1 MWVVIHFNKLVG
13 ELNRCL
19 DEEVSNIE
27 INWKWT
33 MMDYGYFM
41 ITFNKKSDWAYVGRY
56 TLLWL
61 NVNGIKL

>member
-1 MWVVIHFNKLVG
+1 MVINFNKLVG

-19 DEEVSNIE
+19 DEEVSKIE

-41 ITFNKKSDWAYVGRY
+41 ITLTKNL
-56 TLLWL
+56 TEHM
-61 NVNGIKL
+61 

>member
-19 DEEVSNIE
+19 DEEVFNIE

-41 ITFNKKSDWAYVGRY
+41 IILTTKNL
-56 TLLWL
+56 TEHM
-61 NVNGIKL
+61 